1 MEENTAPRGAF
12 GKKKKKIEQILA
24 HMEATE
30 DGIESISSPENRH
43 TLAD

>member
-12 GKKKKKIEQILA
+12 GKKKKIEQILA